1 MVFVVVDERRRRAI
15 PGIRSSP
22 PRGVPAEIR
31 FQVRMGDG
39 GGGSCKG
46 VDDDD
51 DDDDD
56 DDGVEPPTRGRVRR
70 GR

>member
-1 MVFVVVDERRRRAI
+1 
-15 PGIRSSP
+15 
-22 PRGVPAEIR
+22 
-31 FQVRMGDG
+31 MGDG
-39 GGGSCKG
+39 RGGSCKG

>member
-15 PGIRSSP
+15 PGIRPSP

-39 GGGSCKG
+39 GGGFARG
-46 VDDDD
+46 VDD
-51 DDDDD
+51 
-56 DDGVEPPTRGRVRR
+56 GVDPPTRGRVRR